1 MHNSFVK
8 VIWQI
13 STSVTTYLGISR
25 KIIYSPLFISLLILF
40 VFSFALQENSNT
52 LRMLILISTKL
63 NIFISKSQIVW

>member
-52 LRMLILISTKL
+52 WRMLIWISTKL